1 MNGLEIYQNVLTPD
15 QCNQLIKLFGDDD
28 RKESG
33 KITSPKLGNIED
45 PDLKISTDLQLNF
58 LNPDDKPYNDIII
71 EPLIK
76 RVALFKQ
83 KYAFLDICDKWDI
96 SGEYNIQR
104 YNDGEGFF
112 KPHCEQGTNNP
123 YRMLA
128 WMIYLTDSISGT
140 EFPYQNMILEAKKG
154 NLAIWSA
161 AWTHPHKGQT
171 PNVGIKYIIT
181 GWCHFNNQP
190 D

>member
-28 RKESG
+28 RKQSG
-33 KITSPKLGNIED
+33 KILAPEGLRED
-45 PDLKISTDLQLNF
+45 PTVKTSTDVQLNF
-58 LNPDDKPYNDIII
+58 LNPDNKSYNDIIL
-71 EPLIK
+71 EPLLK
-76 RVALFKQ
+76 RVGLFRE
-83 KYAFLDICDKWDI
+83 KYAFLGVCDRWDI

-112 KPHCEQGTNNP
+112 KPHCEHGANNP

-140 EFPYQNMILEAKKG
+140 EFPYQNTIVEARKG

-161 AWTHPHKGQT
+161 GWTHPHKGQT
-171 PNVGIKYIIT
+171 PNVGLKYIIT
-181 GWCHFNNQP
+181 GWGHFFNEPQQ
-190 D
+190 

>member
-1 MNGLEIYQNVLTPD
+1 MNGLEIYQNVLTSD

-33 KITSPKLGNIED
+33 KILLPEGLRED
-45 PDLKISTDLQLNF
+45 PDNKISTDIQLNF
-58 LNPDDKPYNDIII
+58 LNPNDKPYNDIIL
-71 EPLIK
+71 EPLARRIG
-76 RVALFKQ
+76 LFKE

-171 PNVGIKYIIT
+171 PNVGIKYILT
-181 GWCHFNNQP
+181 GWCHFKNEP

>member
-1 MNGLEIYQNVLTPD
+1 M
-15 QCNQLIKLFGDDD
+15 
-28 RKESG
+28 
-33 KITSPKLGNIED
+33 
-45 PDLKISTDLQLNF
+45 
-58 LNPDDKPYNDIII
+58 
-71 EPLIK
+71 
-76 RVALFKQ
+76 AFKA
-83 KYAFLDICDKWDI
+83 KYSFLDVCDKWDI

-181 GWCHFNNQP
+181 GWCHFNNES

>member
-33 KITSPKLGNIED
+33 KILSPEGLRED
-45 PDLKISTDLQLNF
+45 SKIKTSTDIQLNF
-58 LNPDDKPYNDIII
+58 LNPNDKPYNDIIL
-71 EPLIK
+71 EPLARRIG
-76 RVALFKQ
+76 LFKE

-140 EFPYQNMILEAKKG
+140 EFPYQNVILEAKKG

-161 AWTHPHKGQT
+161 GWTHPHKGQT

-181 GWCHFNNQP
+181 GWCHFNNNS